1 MDKLNAM
8 QTFVR
13 VAELGSLSAAAR
25 DLGLTQPAVSQQI
38 AGLEQQLRAQL
49 LFRSTRAVTLT
60 DAGAGYYRQIKPI
73 LAAVGEAEEVLHGQN
88 LRLQGSLRIHAP
100 TGFGQQHLTPLA
112 IAFQQQHPQL
122 NIELLLDDRRAD
134 VIGEGIDVAIRFG
147 ELSSPGTVARR
158 LGELQRILVASP
170 AYLAAQGEPQTLAEL
185 ATHPHIRYSGLSDA
199 DTLTLIGPHGTEM
212 VELRPVFRAN
222 NTFSLMAAIESGLG
236 IGGAQRPLIGRQ
248 LASGALV
255 PILPAW
261 RYPPM
266 ALHAV
271 YPAARFIPGK
281 VRAWVEYLLT
291 ALGNIEG
298 MRLNYAPDQAPGA

>member
-1 MDKLNAM
+1 MDKLSAM
-8 QTFVR
+8 KTFVR

-38 AGLEQQLRAQL
+38 AGLEQQLGTQL
-49 LFRSTRAVTLT
+49 LFRSTRAVSLT
-60 DAGAGYYRQIKPI
+60 DAGGGYYRQIKPI
-73 LAAVGEAEEVLHGQN
+73 LAAVDEAEEALHGLNQ
-88 LRLQGSLRIHAP
+88 RLQGNLRIHAP

-112 IAFQQQHPQL
+112 IAFQQRHPEL

-134 VIGEGIDVAIRFG
+134 VIGEGIDVAVRFG
-147 ELSSPGTVARR
+147 ELSAPGTVARR

-170 AYLAAQGEPQTLAEL
+170 AYLAAQGVPQTPAALA
-185 ATHPHIRYSGLSDA
+185 AHAHIRYSGLSDGDA
-199 DTLTLIGPHGTEM
+199 LTLLGPHGSE
-212 VELRPVFRAN
+212 VVNLRPVFRAN
-222 NTFSLMAAIESGLG
+222 NTFSLLAAIESGLG

-248 LASGALV
+248 LAAGTLV
-255 PILPAW
+255 RVLPAW

-281 VRAWVEYLLT
+281 VRAWVDYLLD
-291 ALGNIEG
+291 ALKEIEG
-298 MRLNYAPDQAPGA
+298 ITLNNAPDAAPGA

>member
-1 MDKLNAM
+1 MDKLSAM
-8 QTFVR
+8 KTFVR

-38 AGLEQQLRAQL
+38 AGLEQQLGAQL
-49 LFRSTRAVTLT
+49 LFRSTRAVSLT
-60 DAGAGYYRQIKPI
+60 DAGSGYYRQIKPI
-73 LAAVGEAEEVLHGQN
+73 LAAVNEAEEALHGLNQ
-88 LRLQGSLRIHAP
+88 RLQGNLRIHAP

-112 IAFQQQHPQL
+112 IAFQQRHPEL

-147 ELSSPGTVARR
+147 ELNAPGTVARR

-170 AYLAAQGEPQTLAEL
+170 AYLAAHGAPQTPAALA
-185 ATHPHIRYSGLSDA
+185 AHAHIRYSGLRDGDA
-199 DTLTLIGPHGTEM
+199 LTLIGPQGAEM
-212 VELRPVFRAN
+212 VNLRPVFRAN
-222 NTFSLMAAIESGLG
+222 NTFSLLAAIESGLG
-236 IGGAQRPLIGRQ
+236 IGGAQRPLIDRQ
-248 LASGALV
+248 LAAGTLV
-255 PILPAW
+255 QVLPAW

-281 VRAWVEYLLT
+281 VRAWVDYLLE
-291 ALGNIEG
+291 ALTEIEG
-298 MRLNYAPDQAPGA
+298 IRLNNAPEQVPGA

>member
-60 DAGAGYYRQIKPI
+60 DAGASYYRQIKPI

-88 LRLQGSLRIHAP
+88 LLLQGALRIHAP

-170 AYLAAQGEPQTLAEL
+170 AYLAAQGEPQTLTEL

-199 DTLTLIGPHGTEM
+199 DALTLIGPHGPEM

-222 NTFSLMAAIESGLG
+222 NTFSLLAAIESGLG

-248 LASGALV
+248 LASGTLV
-255 PILPAW
+255 PVLPAW

-298 MRLNYAPDQAPGA
+298 MTLNHAPEQAPGA

>member
-1 MDKLNAM
+1 MDKLSAM
-8 QTFVR
+8 KTFVR

-38 AGLEQQLRAQL
+38 AGLEQQLGTQL
-49 LFRSTRAVTLT
+49 LFRSTRAASLT
-60 DAGAGYYRQIKPI
+60 DAGGGYYRQIKPI
-73 LAAVGEAEEVLHGQN
+73 LAAVDEAEEALHGLN
-88 LRLQGSLRIHAP
+88 RRLQGNLRIHAP

-112 IAFQQQHPQL
+112 IAFQQRHPEL

-147 ELSSPGTVARR
+147 ELSAPGTVARR

-170 AYLAAQGEPQTLAEL
+170 AYLAAHGMPQTLAAL
-185 ATHPHIRYSGLSDA
+185 TAHAHIRYSGLSDG
-199 DTLTLIGPHGTEM
+199 DTLTLIGPQGAEM
-212 VELRPVFRAN
+212 VNVRPVFRAN
-222 NTFSLMAAIESGLG
+222 NTFSLLAAIESGLG

-248 LASGALV
+248 LAAGTLV
-255 PILPAW
+255 QVLPAW
-261 RYPPM
+261 HYPPM

-281 VRAWVEYLLT
+281 VRAWVDYLLG
-291 ALGNIEG
+291 ALEGIEG
-298 MRLNYAPDQAPGA
+298 IRVNKAPDQAPGA

>member
-88 LRLQGSLRIHAP
+88 LRLQGALRIHAP

-112 IAFQQQHPQL
+112 ISFQQQHPEL

-199 DTLTLIGPHGTEM
+199 DTLTLIGPHGPEM

-222 NTFSLMAAIESGLG
+222 NTFSLLAAIESGLG
-236 IGGAQRPLIGRQ
+236 IGGAQRPLIGQQ
-248 LASGALV
+248 LASGILV

-271 YPAARFIPGK
+271 YPTARFIPGK

-291 ALGNIEG
+291 ALGSIEG
-298 MRLNYAPDQAPGA
+298 MTLNYAPDQAPGA

>member
-8 QTFVR
+8 KTFLR

-38 AGLEQQLRAQL
+38 AGLEQQLGVQL
-49 LFRSTRAVTLT
+49 LFRSTRSVTLT
-60 DAGAGYYRQIKPI
+60 DAGGGYYRQIKPI
-73 LAAVGEAEEVLHGQN
+73 LAAVGEAEEALHGVQQ
-88 LRLQGSLRIHAP
+88 RLQGPLRIHAP

-112 IAFQQQHPQL
+112 IAFQQQHPEL

-134 VIGEGIDVAIRFG
+134 VIGEGIDVAIHFG
-147 ELSSPGTVARR
+147 ELNTPGTVARR

-170 AYLAAQGEPQTLAEL
+170 AYLAAQGEPQTPAEL
-185 ATHPHIRYSGLSDA
+185 AKHPHIRYSGLSDGDA
-199 DTLTLIGPHGTEM
+199 LTLIGPQGAE
-212 VELRPVFRAN
+212 VVNLRPVFRAN
-222 NTFSLMAAIESGLG
+222 NTFSLLAAIEAGLG

-248 LASGALV
+248 LANGSLV
-255 PILPAW
+255 PVLPAW
-261 RYPPM
+261 HYPPM

-281 VRAWVEYLLT
+281 VRAWVDYLLA

-298 MRLNYAPDQAPGA
+298 IRVNKAPDKAPGA

>member
-1 MDKLNAM
+1 MDKLSAM
-8 QTFVR
+8 NTFVR

-38 AGLEQQLRAQL
+38 ASLELQLGAQL

-60 DAGAGYYRQIKPI
+60 DAGGGYYRHIKPI
-73 LAAVGEAEEVLHGQN
+73 LAAVGEAEEALHGLNQ
-88 LRLQGSLRIHAP
+88 RLQGQLRIHAP

-112 IAFQQQHPQL
+112 IAFQQQHPEL

-147 ELSSPGTVARR
+147 ELSAPGTVARR
-158 LGELQRILVASP
+158 LGELQRMLVASP
-170 AYLAAQGEPQTLAEL
+170 AYLAAYGAPQTLAAL
-185 ATHPHIRYSGLSDA
+185 ATHPHIRYSGLSDG
-199 DTLTLIGPHGTEM
+199 DTLTLIGPQGAEM
-212 VELRPVFRAN
+212 VNLRPVFRAN
-222 NTFSLMAAIESGLG
+222 NTFSLLAVIESGLG

-248 LASGALV
+248 LANGTLV
-255 PILPAW
+255 PVLPGW
-261 RYPPM
+261 CYPPM

-281 VRAWVEYLLT
+281 VRAWVDYLLA
-291 ALGNIEG
+291 ALSNIEG
-298 MRLNYAPDQAPGA
+298 ISLNNTPDRASGA

>member
-8 QTFVR
+8 KTFIR

-38 AGLEQQLRAQL
+38 AGLEQQLGTQL
-49 LFRSTRAVTLT
+49 LFRSTRAVSLT
-60 DAGAGYYRQIKPI
+60 DAGGGYYRQIKPI
-73 LAAVGEAEEVLHGQN
+73 LAAVDEAEEALHGLKQ
-88 LRLQGSLRIHAP
+88 RLQGNLRIHAP

-112 IAFQQQHPQL
+112 IVFQQRHPDL

-147 ELSSPGTVARR
+147 ELSAPGTVARR

-170 AYLAAQGEPQTLAEL
+170 AYLAAHGTPQTPAALA
-185 ATHPHIRYSGLSDA
+185 AHAHIRYSGLSDGDA
-199 DTLTLIGPHGTEM
+199 LTLIGPQGAER
-212 VELRPVFRAN
+212 VNVRPVFRAN
-222 NTFSLMAAIESGLG
+222 NTFSLLAAIESGLG
-236 IGGAQRPLIGRQ
+236 IGGAQRPLIDRQ
-248 LASGALV
+248 LAAGTLV
-255 PILPAW
+255 QVLPAW
-261 RYPPM
+261 HYPPM

-281 VRAWVEYLLT
+281 VRAWVDYLLE
-291 ALGNIEG
+291 ALKGIDG
-298 MRLNYAPDQAPGA
+298 ISLNKAPDQLPEA